1 MKAVVLKALRTCGT
15 SAEVTESAISS
26 KTKIFNREIIN
37 LEIRDISIKLN
48 ASYNIAT
55 VQVMARPAGFEPAT
69 LGSEDRSSIH

>member
-1 MKAVVLKALRTCGT
+1 MRKSNGLTGDSITCNMKAVVLKALRTCGT

-55 VQVMARPAGFEPAT
+55 V
-69 LGSEDRSSIH
+69 